1 MNKTYTKLAN
11 PYRIWLYILV
21 FIPMIGLV
29 ALGFTNLT
37 SSISFSNIGF
47 TLENFDLFGEKSIVA
62 GFRNSLTYASITT
75 IVSMLFGYLT
85 AYLVYRS
92 NFANKFI
99 IMTLVILPMWSN
111 LILRIDA
118 LSNIMSE
125 NNILTSLI
133 GFSPFSNMAGKP
145 IAVVIGMV
153 FTYVPFMILPIYT
166 ALEKIDNSLIE
177 ASADLGKTPFQT
189 FLHVVLPLS
198 LKGVVTGSIMVFLP
212 TFSGFAI
219 PKILSKGQ
227 IVFIGNIIE
236 TKFNY
241 TIFNDGALLAS
252 TILLIIFGAIL
263 LLRRFDKEGET
274 LLWQTFQKRVLKI
287 MALRTVNG

>member
-1 MNKTYTKLAN
+1 
-11 PYRIWLYILV
+11 
-21 FIPMIGLV
+21 MIALV

-37 SSISFSNIGF
+37 SSISFNSLSF
-47 TLENFDLFGEKSIVA
+47 TLENFDMFGEKSILV
-62 GFRNSLTYASITT
+62 GFRNSFTFASITT
-75 IVSMLFGYLT
+75 LVAFTIGYLT

-92 NFANKFI
+92 NFNNKFG

-118 LSNIMSE
+118 LANIMSE

-133 GFSPFSNMAGKP
+133 GFSPFSNINGTP
-145 IAVVIGMV
+145 LAVIIGMV

-189 FLHVVLPLS
+189 FLHVVFPLS

-219 PKILSKGQ
+219 PKILSKGR

-252 TILLIIFGAIL
+252 TILFLIFGAIV

-274 LLWQTFQKRVLKI
+274 LL
-287 MALRTVNG
+287 

>member
-1 MNKTYTKLAN
+1 MNSTYAKLAN
-11 PYRIWLYILV
+11 PYRIWLYVLV
-21 FIPMIGLV
+21 FIPMIALV

-37 SSISFSNIGF
+37 SSISFNSLSF
-47 TLENFDLFGEKSIVA
+47 TLENFDMFGEKSILV
-62 GFRNSLTYASITT
+62 GFRNSFTFASITT
-75 IVSMLFGYLT
+75 LVAFVIGYLT

-92 NFANKFI
+92 NFNNKFG

-118 LSNIMSE
+118 LANIMSE

-133 GFSPFSNMAGKP
+133 GFSPFSNINGTP
-145 IAVVIGMV
+145 LAVIIGMV

-189 FLHVVLPLS
+189 FLHVVFPLS

-219 PKILSKGQ
+219 PKILSKGR

-252 TILLIIFGAIL
+252 TILFLIFGAIV

-274 LLWQTFQKRVLKI
+274 LL
-287 MALRTVNG
+287 